1 MGFLKIV
8 FYKLYRLLEKNSKGD
23 EEHCAYNA
31 FLFTSLFPIFNA
43 ITFFYFFSEVF
54 RFRVAKSGVVLFTS
68 LALLFILIYFYRK
81 LITTGKYKLYIQH
94 VSQSS
99 YKGYKG
105 NLLVGIYMV
114 ITIMLLLLLVLFFL
128 KKYNAI

>member
-43 ITFFYFFSEVF
+43 ITFFYFLSEVF
-54 RFRVAKSGVVLFTS
+54 HFRVAKSGVVLFSS
-68 LALLFILIYFYRK
+68 LVLVSILIYIYRQ
-81 LITTGKYKLYIQH
+81 LITTGKYKVYIQN
-94 VSQSS
+94 VAQSK
-99 YKGYKG
+99 YQGNRG
-105 NLLVGIYMV
+105 NLLVGMYLVM
-114 ITIMLLLLLVLFFL
+114 TLLLLLLLVLFFL
-128 KKYNAI
+128 SKHNAI